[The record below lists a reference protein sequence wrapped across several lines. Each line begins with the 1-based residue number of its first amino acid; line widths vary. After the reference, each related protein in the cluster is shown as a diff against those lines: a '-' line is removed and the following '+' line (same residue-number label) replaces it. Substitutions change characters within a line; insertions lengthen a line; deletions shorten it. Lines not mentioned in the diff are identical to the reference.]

1 MRQRHPQGVPQGT
14 HPPRTIA
21 PVCNQAAQVSS
32 AHLACRLR
40 HASPTLIST
49 AMNVAAP
56 SLSLN
61 DRVAEQIREQI
72 VRGEFQPGARLSEV
86 ALSDSLEISRN
97 TLREVF
103 RLLTKEGLLRHVPNR
118 GVFVAIPSMASIM
131 DIYRVRRMI
140 ECQAL
145 QQAIP
150 QHPAR
155 KEMRE
160 SVQAQRELRDG
171 AKWVDVGTANMRF
184 HKGVVALADSERLNT
199 LFSHLLV
206 ELRLAFGM
214 LSDAEFLHAPYIDMN
229 VAILERFEAGD
240 MAEAAKMMHDYLT
253 HSERVVLSVYA
264 RRMSDVG
271 MEL

>member
-1 MRQRHPQGVPQGT
+1 
-14 HPPRTIA
+14 
-21 PVCNQAAQVSS
+21 
-32 AHLACRLR
+32 
-40 HASPTLIST
+40 
-49 AMNVAAP
+49 MNVAAP

-145 QQAIP
+145 AQAYP
-150 QHPAR
+150 MHPAR
-155 KEMRE
+155 ALMH
-160 SVQAQRELRDG
+160 QAVADGLRFSEQENW
-171 AKWVDVGTANMRF
+171 AEVGTANMAF
-184 HKGVVALADSERLNT
+184 HKAIVALADSERLNEM
-199 LFSHLLV
+199 FSHLLA
-206 ELRLAFGM
+206 ELRLAFG
-214 LSDAEFLHAPYIDMN
+214 LLRDPRFLHAPYVEMN
-229 VAILERFEAGD
+229 QHILQTFENSKPAD
-240 MAEAAKMMHDYLT
+240 AAAELHDYLV
-253 HSERVVLSVYA
+253 HSERIILAAYA
-264 RRMSDVG
+264 RQLAEAGIKSV
-271 MEL
+271 

>member
-1 MRQRHPQGVPQGT
+1 M
-14 HPPRTIA
+14 IA
-21 PVCNQAAQVSS
+21 DT
-32 AHLACRLR
+32 
-40 HASPTLIST
+40 PT
-49 AMNVAAP
+49 
-56 SLSLN
+56 LSLN
-61 DRVAEQIREQI
+61 DRVAAQIREQI

-86 ALSDSLEISRN
+86 ALSESLEISRN

-160 SVQAQRELRDG
+160 AVETQRGLRG
-171 AKWVDVGTANMRF
+171 SEQWVDVGTANMRF
-184 HKGVVALADSERLNT
+184 HKGVVALADSDRLNT

-214 LSDAEFLHAPYIDMN
+214 LSDAEFLHAPYIEMN
-229 VAILERFEAGD
+229 AAILKHFEAGE
-240 MAEAAKMMHDYLT
+240 MPQAAKLMHDYLT

>member
-1 MRQRHPQGVPQGT
+1 MT
-14 HPPRTIA
+14 T
-21 PVCNQAAQVSS
+21 
-32 AHLACRLR
+32 
-40 HASPTLIST
+40 
-49 AMNVAAP
+49 AAP

-61 DRVAEQIREQI
+61 DRVADQIRERI

-86 ALSDSLEISRN
+86 ALSESLDISRN

-103 RLLTKEGLLRHVPNR
+103 RLLSKEGLLRHVPNR

-145 QQAIP
+145 AQAIP

-160 SVQAQRELRDG
+160 AVDAQRTLRAAG
-171 AKWVDVGTANMRF
+171 KWVEVGTANMRF

-229 VAILERFEAGD
+229 ATMLERFEAGD
-240 MAEAAKMMHDYLT
+240 MKRAAEMMHDYLT
-253 HSERVVLSVYA
+253 QSERVVLSVYA
-264 RRMSDVG
+264 RRMSDAG

>member
-1 MRQRHPQGVPQGT
+1 
-14 HPPRTIA
+14 
-21 PVCNQAAQVSS
+21 
-32 AHLACRLR
+32 
-40 HASPTLIST
+40 
-49 AMNVAAP
+49 MNVALP
-56 SLSLN
+56 TLSLN
-61 DRVAEQIREQI
+61 DRVAEQIRDRI
-72 VRGEFQPGARLSEV
+72 VRGEFQPGSRLSEV
-86 ALSDSLEISRN
+86 ALSESLEISRN

-103 RLLTKEGLLRHVPNR
+103 RLLTKEGLLRHLPNR

-160 SVQAQRELRDG
+160 AVAAQKQLRAAG
-171 AKWVDVGTANMRF
+171 RWVEVGTGNMRF

-214 LSDAEFLHAPYIDMN
+214 LGDAEFMHAPYIDLN
-229 VAILERFEAGD
+229 AQILERFEAGD
-240 MAEAAKMMHDYLT
+240 MEQAAKLMHDYLT
-253 HSERVVLSVYA
+253 HSERVLLSVYA
-264 RRMSDVG
+264 RRMSDAG
-271 MEL
+271 MVL

>member
-1 MRQRHPQGVPQGT
+1 MT
-14 HPPRTIA
+14 T
-21 PVCNQAAQVSS
+21 
-32 AHLACRLR
+32 
-40 HASPTLIST
+40 
-49 AMNVAAP
+49 AAP
-56 SLSLN
+56 TLSLN
-61 DRVAEQIREQI
+61 DRVADQIRERI

-86 ALSDSLEISRN
+86 ALSESLDISRN

-103 RLLTKEGLLRHVPNR
+103 RLLSKEGLLRHVPNR

-131 DIYRVRRMI
+131 DMYRVRRMI

-145 QQAIP
+145 AQAIP

-160 SVQAQRELRDG
+160 AVDAQRALRAAG
-171 AKWVDVGTANMRF
+171 KWVEVGTANMRF

-229 VAILERFEAGD
+229 ASMLERFEAGD
-240 MAEAAKMMHDYLT
+240 MKRAAEMMHDYLT

-264 RRMSDVG
+264 RRMSDAG

>member
-1 MRQRHPQGVPQGT
+1 MT
-14 HPPRTIA
+14 T
-21 PVCNQAAQVSS
+21 
-32 AHLACRLR
+32 
-40 HASPTLIST
+40 
-49 AMNVAAP
+49 AAP
-56 SLSLN
+56 TLSLN
-61 DRVAEQIREQI
+61 DRVADQIRERI

-86 ALSDSLEISRN
+86 ALSESLDISRN

-103 RLLTKEGLLRHVPNR
+103 RLLSKEGLLRHVPNR

-145 QQAIP
+145 AQAIP

-160 SVQAQRELRDG
+160 AVDAQRALRAAG
-171 AKWVDVGTANMRF
+171 KWVEVGTANMRF

-229 VAILERFEAGD
+229 AAMLERFEAGD
-240 MAEAAKMMHDYLT
+240 MKRAAEMMHDYLT

-264 RRMSDVG
+264 RRMSDAG

>member
-1 MRQRHPQGVPQGT
+1 MT
-14 HPPRTIA
+14 T
-21 PVCNQAAQVSS
+21 
-32 AHLACRLR
+32 
-40 HASPTLIST
+40 
-49 AMNVAAP
+49 AAP

-61 DRVAEQIREQI
+61 DRVADQIRERI

-86 ALSDSLEISRN
+86 ALSESLDISRN

-103 RLLTKEGLLRHVPNR
+103 RLLSKEGLLRHVPNR

-145 QQAIP
+145 AQAIP

-160 SVQAQRELRDG
+160 AVDAQRALRAAG
-171 AKWVDVGTANMRF
+171 KWVEVGTANMRF

-199 LFSHLLV
+199 LFSHLRV

-229 VAILERFEAGD
+229 ATMLERFEAGD
-240 MAEAAKMMHDYLT
+240 MKRAAEMMHDYLT

-264 RRMSDVG
+264 RRMSDAG

>member
-1 MRQRHPQGVPQGT
+1 M
-14 HPPRTIA
+14 
-21 PVCNQAAQVSS
+21 
-32 AHLACRLR
+32 
-40 HASPTLIST
+40 T
-49 AMNVAAP
+49 AAAP

-61 DRVAEQIREQI
+61 DRVAEQIRQQI

-86 ALSDSLEISRN
+86 ALAESLDISRN

-103 RLLTKEGLLRHVPNR
+103 RLLSKEGLLRHVPNR

-145 QQAIP
+145 AQAIP

-160 SVQAQRELRDG
+160 AVDEQRALRDSG
-171 AKWVDVGTANMRF
+171 QWVEVGTANMRF
-184 HKGVVALADSERLNT
+184 HKAVVALADSERLNT

-229 VAILERFEAGD
+229 AAMLERFEAGD
-240 MAEAAKMMHDYLT
+240 MDAAARLMHDYLT

-264 RRMSDVG
+264 RRMSDAG

>member
-1 MRQRHPQGVPQGT
+1 MT
-14 HPPRTIA
+14 T
-21 PVCNQAAQVSS
+21 
-32 AHLACRLR
+32 
-40 HASPTLIST
+40 
-49 AMNVAAP
+49 AAP

-61 DRVAEQIREQI
+61 DRVADQIRERI

-86 ALSDSLEISRN
+86 ALTESLDISRN

-103 RLLTKEGLLRHVPNR
+103 RLLSKEGLLRHVPNR
-118 GVFVAIPSMASIM
+118 GVFVAIPTIASIM

-145 QQAIP
+145 AQAIP

-160 SVQAQRELRDG
+160 AVDAQRTLRAAG
-171 AKWVDVGTANMRF
+171 KWVEVGTANMRF

-229 VAILERFEAGD
+229 ATMLERFEAGD
-240 MAEAAKMMHDYLT
+240 MKRAAEMMHDYLT

-264 RRMSDVG
+264 RRMSDAG